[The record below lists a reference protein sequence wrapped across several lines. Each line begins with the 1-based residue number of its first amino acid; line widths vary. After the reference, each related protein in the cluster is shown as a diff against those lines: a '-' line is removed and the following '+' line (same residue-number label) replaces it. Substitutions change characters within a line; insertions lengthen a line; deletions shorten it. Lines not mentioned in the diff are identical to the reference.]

1 MAFAWIIPLVN
12 RYFREVDTVKSGTSE
27 GILSS
32 VLLSFLDPPVKAK
45 VLEVLD
51 ASGTFV
57 FMALPFFFMPFVT
70 DLGCVLFGLVR
81 VIHASLTV
89 AFGVENV
96 KRNALVASRRR
107 KKNRFV
113 LHDLSSLGPMSVHWL
128 EYWIVYPPA
137 MYLFNDVF
145 GMVPFSS
152 HAHLLF
158 ILWLQIPFFRKS
170 PKRAV
175 DAVVHRIDQWIS

>member
-1 MAFAWIIPLVN
+1 MN
-12 RYFREVDTVKSGTSE
+12 RYFREVDAIKSGKPE
-27 GILSS
+27 GLLSS
-32 VLLSFLDPPVKAK
+32 ILLSFLDPPAKAK
-45 VLEVLD
+45 VLEVVD

-57 FMALPFFFMPFVT
+57 FMALPFFFMPFFT

-81 VIHASLTV
+81 VIHASITV
-89 AFGVENV
+89 ALGVENIS
-96 KRNALVASRRR
+96 KDAQTASRRR

-113 LHDLSSLGPMSVHWL
+113 LHDLSSLGPMCVHWL
-128 EYWIVYPPA
+128 EYWIIYPPA

-145 GMVPFSS
+145 GMIPFMS

-170 PKRAV
+170 PKQFLGSIVNRV
-175 DAVVHRIDQWIS
+175 DQWVS